1 MSRVGKYVCVVVL
14 CMTVQAHAQMAVF
27 DAGNFSEN
35 LVSAKQNVLMTLK
48 QIQQYCL
55 QLQQYEQQL
64 SQSANMV
71 KNTVAPVA
79 YVWDQ
84 ANITIND
91 VLKTIDVV
99 DRYKQQAGSLQ
110 AYLNKFQDINYYRS
124 SPCFGPNGCTQQQR
138 AALQN
143 VAILGSQSQKQ
154 ANDALVQAIEKQQ
167 VQLRQDAAN
176 LVLIQ
181 NAAQSAGG
189 RMEALQAANQLASN
203 QAAQL
208 LQIRTLLVAQGNA
221 AAAKLQADADKQ
233 AQSGALDQQSV
244 SSFPDTTDESGWS
257 FEGRK

>member
-1 MSRVGKYVCVVVL
+1 MSRISKYVCIVVL
-14 CMTVQAHAQMAVF
+14 CVTAQAHAQLAVF
-27 DAGNFSEN
+27 DYSNFSQN
-35 LVSAKQNVLMTLK
+35 VVTAKQSLLMTLK

-64 SQSANMV
+64 LQSANMV

-84 ANITIND
+84 VNVTIND

-110 AYLNKFQDINYYRS
+110 AYLNKFQDVNYYRS
-124 SPCFGPNGCTQQQR
+124 SPCFGPNGCTQQQL

-143 VAILGSQSQKQ
+143 AAILGSQAQKQ
-154 ANDALVQAIEKQQ
+154 ANDALVQEIDKQQ
-167 VQLRQDAAN
+167 VQLRLDAAN
-176 LVLIQ
+176 LVRLQ
-181 NAAQSAGG
+181 SAAQSAGG

-208 LQIRTLLVAQGNA
+208 LQIRTLLVAQANV
-221 AAAKLQADADKQ
+221 AAAKQLTDADKQ
-233 AQSGALDQQSV
+233 AQAGAGDQQSI
-244 SSFPDTTDESGWS
+244 SSFPNTTDESKW
-257 FEGRK
+257 